1 MAKTVKKH
9 GQTRK
14 KWSKPEKWV
23 QHGQNDQGKKNIKIG
38 SRGPKQW
45 KNMVRHVK
53 SEKKNLK
60 SECNMVKMTKVRK
73 I

>member
-14 KWSKPEKWV
+14 KWRKPEKWV
-23 QHGQNDQGKKNIKIG
+23 QHGQNDQGKKNIKSG

-45 KNMVRHVK
+45 KNIVRHVK
-53 SEKKNLK
+53 SEKTWSKWLLSTAK
-60 SECNMVKMTKVRK
+60 KKWL
-73 I
+73 